1 MPLCYNVGHRDK
13 VPVKSAKSRPIKISG
28 PKKRLTFARRSGIK
42 GLIGLG
48 LSALTDFVARNI
60 AVVFLTLL
68 VLLVISSAVFMVLS
82 VRLKRLLSR
91 YQVLI
96 DGAEGK
102 NMEELLLDYAERYRQ
117 LSERLAQQEKAQA
130 EAAAKSLKHIQRVG
144 LVRFNAFEDVG
155 SNQSFSMALLDA
167 QNDGVIISS
176 LYGRAESRLYAKP
189 VVGGKSS
196 YTLSDEEKQAI
207 REAMQVEARSKSA

>member
-1 MPLCYNVGHRDK
+1 M
-13 VPVKSAKSRPIKISG
+13 
-28 PKKRLTFARRSGIK
+28 
-42 GLIGLG
+42 G

-68 VLLVISSAVFMVLS
+68 VLLVISSAVFTVLS

-130 EAAAKSLKHIQRVG
+130 EAAADSLKHIQRVG
-144 LVRFNAFEDVG
+144 LVRFNAFDDVG

-167 QNDGVIISS
+167 QNDGVVISS

-189 VVGGKSS
+189 VAGGKSS